1 MVDVATLAKRAHDTG
16 FEKGSL
22 ATINL
27 VLAYLDKSGPVSAPA
42 LLAAWNAGEVAGVAD
57 KPEPPLKAPAEPPP
71 AILLTPPKITREQA
85 RGSGYTGD
93 ACTSCMSMQV
103 KRNGSCLVCE
113 ACGTTTG
120 CS

>member
-1 MVDVATLAKRAHDTG
+1 MADIAALTKRAHDTG
-16 FEKGSL
+16 FEQGSL

-27 VLAYLDKSGPVSAPA
+27 VLAYLDKTGPISAPA
-42 LLAAWNAGEVAGVAD
+42 LLAAWEAGQIATIAH
-57 KPEPPLKAPAEPPP
+57 EPAPPPVAPAEPPP
-71 AILLTPPKITREQA
+71 AILLTPPKISVEQA

-93 ACTSCMSMQV
+93 ACTSCQSMQV

-113 ACGTTTG
+113 SCGTTTG